1 MMKAIQI
8 LALCCLTFGSAFV
21 YAGCGGGPS
30 IVPDKPS
37 PINMGD
43 SIRLVLQP
51 DGTTCPTISN
61 YQWYKDDS
69 LIPGATTKVF
79 VARHT
84 GVYKVTYIESGWPLD
99 SAFFSLVVNPVGI
112 SDIAKTAVK
121 IFPNPTSGV
130 INIEHLEQYIG
141 STLEISDVM
150 GRKITTQEITQ
161 SNITYH
167 FGNQPK
173 GIFIVRIMNNGAAI
187 IRKIL
192 SQ

>member
-1 MMKAIQI
+1 MKSIQI
-8 LALCCLTFGSAFV
+8 LVLCCLTFGSEFV
-21 YAGCGGGPS
+21 YAGCSSPPFY
-30 IVPDKPS
+30 IQPDKPS

-43 SIRLVLQP
+43 SIRLNFVVS
-51 DGTTCPTISN
+51 GTTCPTASN

-69 LIPGATTKVF
+69 LILDATNNFYIAKY
-79 VARHT
+79 T
-84 GVYKVTYIESGWPLD
+84 GVYKIKFLADGQLD
-99 SAFFSLVVNPVGI
+99 SLFFEVVVNPVGI

-141 STLEISDVM
+141 GTLEISDVM

-167 FGNQPK
+167 FDNQPK

-192 SQ
+192 YQ